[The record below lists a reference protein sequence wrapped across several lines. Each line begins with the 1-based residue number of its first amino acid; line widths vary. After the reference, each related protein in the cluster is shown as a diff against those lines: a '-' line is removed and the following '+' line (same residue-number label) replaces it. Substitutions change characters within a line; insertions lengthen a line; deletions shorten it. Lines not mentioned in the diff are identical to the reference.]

1 MWHLLVVNLIFEFIY
16 PNSVKSAWVEIPQ
29 LANKKSPQFVF
40 GSTTKLT
47 VRNLLS
53 LLGSPK
59 VSFHNKK
66 FPTTTPATY
75 KLLKTTPKIHSTTTP
90 NYKDLMTTIQP
101 LTTTPQISRRMNP
114 KTENTLKAP
123 EEFTEAPKSASKA
136 NKTKSRTEEINSGF
150 MPLLNTIQETLTHS
164 AKKSLKSKISLLTNL
179 RDNLLVNIDERMGSL
194 WRTSD
199 DDLVEARGHDDH
211 EMDFPSNEGALMTI
225 GFLTFAVFLIK
236 LVLKLIQALKNK
248 TSNVT
253 MMNGTTA
260 TAFIGR
266 KRRQLEDEYDNL
278 KILQFIEDYKFG

>member
-1 MWHLLVVNLIFEFIY
+1 MWHLLVINLIFEFIY

-29 LANKKSPQFVF
+29 VPNKKPPQFIF
-40 GSTTKLT
+40 GNTKKTNIQNSQLFA
-47 VRNLLS
+47 
-53 LLGSPK
+53 GSPK
-59 VSFHNKK
+59 VSFHDKK
-66 FPTTTPATY
+66 FSTTTTPANY
-75 KLLKTTPKIHSTTTP
+75 KMLKATPKMHSTTTP

-101 LTTTPQISRRMNP
+101 LTTTPQINKRMDL

-123 EEFTEAPKSASKA
+123 EEFTEAPKQI
-136 NKTKSRTEEINSGF
+136 NKTKSKTEETNSGF
-150 MPLLNTIQETLTHS
+150 MPLLNTIQQTLTHN

-179 RDNLLVNIDERMGSL
+179 RDNLLANIDERMGSL
-194 WRTSD
+194 WRSSD
-199 DDLVEARGHDDH
+199 DDLVEARGHDH

-248 TSNVT
+248 TNNGT
-253 MMNGTTA
+253 MMNGGTTA